1 MSIADILTYIPIG
14 ILILTLFWLS
24 DREMRKTL
32 ELTEA
37 SEKMLARDRDTL
49 KIKMDGKTNELKE
62 NRIARMNDLAK
73 AAEFGR
79 LSQGLFHDL
88 MTPLTSM
95 VLHAEK
101 NKDVK
106 IKEASDRMSSYISDI
121 RSTLSKEETERE
133 CILKEE
139 LENILRLMTYK
150 IRSQNVE
157 ICITETRETDV
168 GKSGSYTWHG
178 NPIKI
183 RQIFSNLISNAIDS
197 FDGMRIP
204 SKKIEIELI
213 QNKNEN
219 IIKIKD
225 NGCGIAKEKIEKI
238 FDAFFTTKALGKG
251 TGIGLTTVKTIVEK
265 DLKGRISVKSDGKNG
280 TLFEIVFPK

>member
-14 ILILTLFWLS
+14 VLILTLFWLS
-24 DREMRKTL
+24 NREMRKTL
-32 ELTEA
+32 ELTKA
-37 SEKMLARDRDTL
+37 SEKMLARDRDEL
-49 KIKMDGKTNELKE
+49 RIKMDERTSELKE
-62 NRIARMNDLAK
+62 NRIARMNELAK

-101 NKDVK
+101 NNDIK
-106 IKEASDRMSSYISDI
+106 IKQASDRMNSYINDI
-121 RSTLSKEETERE
+121 RSTLSREEAERE
-133 CILKEE
+133 CNLKDE

-157 ICITETRETDV
+157 ISIKET
-168 GKSGSYTWHG
+168 GNSTWHG

-197 FDGMRIP
+197 FDDKRTP

-213 QNKNEN
+213 QNQNGN
-219 IIKIKD
+219 VIKIKD
-225 NGCGIAKEKIEKI
+225 NGCGIEEGKIDRI
-238 FDAFFTTKALGKG
+238 FDAFFTTKAPGKG
-251 TGIGLTTVKTIVEK
+251 TGIGLTTVKSIVGK
-265 DLKGRISVKSDGKNG
+265 DLKGKIEVESSTVTG
-280 TLFEIVFPK
+280 TTFIITFPKKIK